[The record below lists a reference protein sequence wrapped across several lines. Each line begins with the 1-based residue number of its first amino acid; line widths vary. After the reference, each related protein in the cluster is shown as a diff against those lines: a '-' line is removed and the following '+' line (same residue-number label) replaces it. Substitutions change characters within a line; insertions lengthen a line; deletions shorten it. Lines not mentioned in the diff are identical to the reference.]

1 MGWLVVTI
9 TTQEEDGTKPEEE
22 LFGVAAAV
30 VEDDRGVG
38 GVRHALVVQHLQVQH
53 EGEHHLRTLMLVH
66 MIIFVDWIFESP
78 PPII

>member
-22 LFGVAAAV
+22 LFGVAAVV

-53 EGEHHLRTLMLVH
+53 EGEHHLSTLILLQNNFYQVRSLSCLATE
-66 MIIFVDWIFESP
+66 I
-78 PPII
+78 

>member
-22 LFGVAAAV
+22 LFGVAAA